1 MFSQHMR
8 DVKTTTKVSRLRLNS
23 IPMCFS
29 TLTNVMSPEI
39 NWPPAEVYNESH
51 FLGGGD
57 FKRHWPQV
65 LWQNIKQRTAACFM
79 EPSLNRAAIHKVG
92 DIYHKP
98 SRSHKWG
105 LTLPSGLAKL
115 VIEWLSPPV
124 KERFCFT
131 WKAVCFRSGT
141 FLLYTVKWEIFI
153 SIHCIYIVKKNMIKA
168 AVIERWCIKNGL

>member
-23 IPMCFS
+23 IPTCFS
-29 TLTNVMSPEI
+29 TLMNVMSPEI
-39 NWPPAEVYNESH
+39 NCPPAEVENESH
-51 FLGGGD
+51 FLGGD

-65 LWQNIKQRTAACFM
+65 LWRNIKQRTAACFM

-105 LTLPSGLAKL
+105 LTLPSGLAEL
-115 VIEWLSPPV
+115 VIEWLSPPQ
-124 KERFCFT
+124 KE
-131 WKAVCFRSGT
+131 V
-141 FLLYTVKWEIFI
+141 LLYTESCVF
-153 SIHCIYIVKKNMIKA
+153 SFLYFPPIHHKMGDFYFDPLHLHCLKKHD
-168 AVIERWCIKNGL
+168 